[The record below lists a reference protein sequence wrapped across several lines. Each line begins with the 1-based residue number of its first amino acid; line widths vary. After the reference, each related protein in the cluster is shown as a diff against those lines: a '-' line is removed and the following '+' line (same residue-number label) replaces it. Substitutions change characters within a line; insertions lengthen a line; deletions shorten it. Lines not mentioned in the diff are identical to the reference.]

1 MCALV
6 CEERGAGQTA
16 LMCPVGKLM
25 ALSAVMVVE
34 ESRVVMFVVAVM
46 CVE

>member
-6 CEERGAGQTA
+6 CEERGAGQTG
-16 LMCPVGKLM
+16 LMCLVGKRL
-25 ALSAVMVVE
+25 ALSAVMVVA
-34 ESRVVMFVVAVM
+34 ESRGVVFVVAVM